1 MKIAAILLAGLALAS
16 CVDRSS
22 GPTKVVQPICVTQ
35 PQSQKC
41 LDGTVAGAKTGV
53 QP

>member
-1 MKIAAILLAGLALAS
+1 MKIAAILLTGLALAS

-22 GPTKVVQPICVTQ
+22 TAPTTQPICVTQ